1 MKLTSLVAA
10 AVILLLLLG
19 FLAARGVDVI
29 RLLELSA
36 RLVQLSITVLLSMA
50 RYGANPAAVAN
61 ATDVQQLVNDLNELV
76 EMIGKAFGVELPQIP
91 LPTPS
96 STPPIPVPTPTP

>member
-1 MKLTSLVAA
+1 MKLASLVAA

-19 FLAARGVDVI
+19 FMAARGVDVV
-29 RLLELSA
+29 RLLEVSA
-36 RLVQLSITVLLSMA
+36 RILQLSITVLLSMA
-50 RYGANPAAVAN
+50 RYGANPVAVAN
-61 ATDVQQLVNDLNELV
+61 ATDVQELVSDLNELV

-91 LPTPS
+91 LPGPA